1 MDEAETIFDL
11 KKIIAQE
18 NGIPVSSI
26 NIIYSKGK
34 DFNLRERQVI
44 AKTDI
49 NRVAIEYNVRYDDT
63 HCTNSSVM
71 SADFKKHKEVVD

>member
-1 MDEAETIFDL
+1 VDEAETIFDL

-34 DFNLRERQVI
+34 DFNLRESQVI

-49 NRVAIEYNVRYDDT
+49 DRVAIEYNVRYDDT
-63 HCTNSSVM
+63 HCNGTAVM
-71 SADFKKHKEVVD
+71 SADFKKHKEIVD